1 MKKKTAA
8 LFLALA
14 LVVGATIGG
23 TIAWLTDTSDEVVN
37 TFTTS
42 DVDITLTET
51 DADKDKDA
59 NKNSYQM
66 VPGCTIEKDPKVK
79 VTADSEDCYV
89 FVKVTETG
97 GNVTVG
103 TTEYSF
109 DNFIDYTMAEGWT
122 QLKNGE
128 QEVEG
133 VYYREVTDTNGK
145 KNIDIPVIG
154 YKKGD
159 ETVENEVLVKPT
171 VTKEMMEAIN
181 EDSSKQPKLT
191 FTAYAIQLKKD
202 NDNTF
207 DPYEAWQEINPSDD

>member
-66 VPGCTIEKDPKVK
+66 VPGCTIEKDPKVT
-79 VTADSEDCYV
+79 VATGSEECWL
-89 FVKVTETG
+89 FVKLEK
-97 GNVTVG
+97 
-103 TTEYSF
+103 S
-109 DNFIDYTMAEGWT
+109 DNFDTYMTYEIADDWT
-122 QLKNGE
+122 PLGG
-128 QEVEG
+128 VEN
-133 VYYREVTDTNGK
+133 VYYRHVTTDRMGENNAYTVL
-145 KNIDIPVIG
+145 KNNQV
-154 YKKGD
+154 
-159 ETVENEVLVKPT
+159 TVKND
-171 VTKEMMEAIN
+171 VTKEQMNALEK
-181 EDSSKQPKLT
+181 SQTYPTLT
-191 FTAYAIQLKKD
+191 VTAYASQYMKD
-202 NDNTF
+202 NTNNLSALD
-207 DPYEAWQEINPSDD
+207 AWNNVPKD